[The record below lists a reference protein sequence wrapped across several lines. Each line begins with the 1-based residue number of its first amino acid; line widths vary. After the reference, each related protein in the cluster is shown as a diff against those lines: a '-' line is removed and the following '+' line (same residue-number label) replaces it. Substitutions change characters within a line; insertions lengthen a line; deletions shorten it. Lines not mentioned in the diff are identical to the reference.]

1 MAVHRAT
8 PRQRLVTVATE
19 QLTRDAFLNDVL
31 TGLAQPQKAIPA
43 RWLYDH
49 RGSWLFEAITLLPEY
64 YLTRAEI
71 ELLKAS
77 ATDIAAVR
85 SEERR
90 VGKECVSACRA
101 RWSPYH

>member
-19 QLTRDAFLNDVL
+19 QLTRDAFLNEVL

-49 RGSWLFEAITLLPEY
+49 RGSRLFEAITLLPEY
-64 YLTRAEI
+64 YLTRPEI

-77 ATDIAAVR
+77 ATR
-85 SEERR
+85 SEEQKSELQSLMRISYA
-90 VGKECVSACRA
+90 VFCLKKTTK
-101 RWSPYH
+101 